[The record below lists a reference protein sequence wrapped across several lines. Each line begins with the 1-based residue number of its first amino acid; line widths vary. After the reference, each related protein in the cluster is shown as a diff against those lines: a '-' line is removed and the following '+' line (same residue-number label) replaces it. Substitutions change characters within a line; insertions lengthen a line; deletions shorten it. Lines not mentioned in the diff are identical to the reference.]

1 MLAINSSRTAQF
13 DWRQF
18 FYSQAKLYK
27 SVAKFTGKLSG
38 IKKIRYGKL
47 ERQEKHLL
55 KQGRPFEV
63 NQDRCIGN
71 QNGHRSNRHLI
82 QSLVEFAH
90 RNVEKFGGARFS
102 DHAFSERA
110 VAKSLET
117 PWLLDFRGQALR
129 LLIRSGAPSPL
140 GEYFE

>member
-1 MLAINSSRTAQF
+1 MLAINSGRTAQF

-27 SVAKFTGKLSG
+27 SVAEFTGKLPL
-38 IKKIRYGKL
+38 IKKIWYGKL

-90 RNVEKFGGARFS
+90 GNSEKFGGARFS
-102 DHAFSERA
+102 NDTFSQRSI
-110 VAKSLET
+110 AKPLET
-117 PWLLDFRGQALR
+117 PWLLDFRG
-129 LLIRSGAPSPL
+129 
-140 GEYFE
+140 